1 MRDELPVIRD
11 LLRMPGASPPAA
23 PAPDRPLPWVAP
35 VRSLPV
41 AVGTPTAPTRPP
53 LPRRGRGRGAGPLA
67 VVIVLVGVFVTGIGL
82 GQVSGTFSL
91 PNWFGPDGKAPPRD
105 FPVLEPSRPTR
116 IKIASLGVDAT
127 VHGVG
132 IGADG
137 TIEVPAMRLRNEAGW
152 YDESPTPGQFGPSIL
167 VGHVDTRTGPAVF
180 HKLAD
185 VRPGAKIEVTRRD
198 RSVAVFEVNT
208 VESFDKSAIPADRV
222 YGDFSRPG
230 LRLIT
235 CGGRWVGGATG
246 YADNVIVFASLVSAR
261 NIRT

>member
-1 MRDELPVIRD
+1 M
-11 LLRMPGASPPAA
+11 
-23 PAPDRPLPWVAP
+23 
-35 VRSLPV
+35 
-41 AVGTPTAPTRPP
+41 
-53 LPRRGRGRGAGPLA
+53 
-67 VVIVLVGVFVTGIGL
+67 VIVLVGVFVTGIGL

-91 PNWFGPDGKAPPRD
+91 PNWFGPEGKAPPRD

-116 IKIASLGVDAT
+116 IKITVVGRGRARCTGWASARTGRSRCRRC
-127 VHGVG
+127 GW
-132 IGADG
+132 
-137 TIEVPAMRLRNEAGW
+137 RNEAGW
-152 YDESPTPGQFGPSIL
+152 YDESPTPGQFGPAII

-180 HKLAD
+180 HDLAD
-185 VRPGAKIEVTRRD
+185 VRPGATIEVTRRD

-208 VESFDKSAIPADRV
+208 VESFDKAAIPIERV

-261 NIRT
+261 NVRT

>member
-1 MRDELPVIRD
+1 MRDEFPVIRD
-11 LLRMPGASPPAA
+11 LLRMPGASPPA
-23 PAPDRPLPWVAP
+23 PSSDRPLPWAAP
-35 VRSLPV
+35 ARSRPV
-41 AVGTPTAPTRPP
+41 AVEPPARERP
-53 LPRRGRGRGAGPLA
+53 LPRRGRGGGAGPLA
-67 VVIVLVGVFVTGIGL
+67 VAIVLVGVFVTGIGL

-91 PNWFGPDGKAPPRD
+91 PNWFAPDGKAPPRE

-152 YDESPTPGQFGPSIL
+152 YDESPTPGQFGPAVM

-208 VESFDKSAIPADRV
+208 VESFDKAAIPADRV
-222 YGDFSRPG
+222 YGDFTRPG

-235 CGGRWVGGATG
+235 CGGRWVGGETG
-246 YADNVIVFASLVSAR
+246 YEDNVIVFASLVSAR
-261 NIRT
+261 NVKT